1 MIKETTK
8 ETTSE
13 TKEPEALDP
22 AEENK
27 KAQER
32 ALEQQKVGG
41 DASAG
46 NATEPEKEEQ
56 AKHNKEK

>member
-1 MIKETTK
+1 MTK
-8 ETTSE
+8 E

-22 AEENK
+22 EEENK

-46 NATEPEKEEQ
+46 NATEPQKES
-56 AKHNKEK
+56 KDK

>member
-1 MIKETTK
+1 MSE
-8 ETTSE
+8 E
-13 TKEPEALDP
+13 TKESEALDP
-22 AEENK
+22 EEENK

-46 NATEPEKEEQ
+46 NASEPPKEKL
-56 AKHNKEK
+56 AKHDKEK

>member
-1 MIKETTK
+1 M
-8 ETTSE
+8 SE
-13 TKEPEALDP
+13 KTKEPEAIDP
-22 AEENK
+22 EEENK

-46 NATEPEKEEQ
+46 NATESENGKD
-56 AKHNKEK
+56 AKLNKEK